1 MERSSK
7 GLLLIIVD
15 VEQSDCPV
23 DFEAGRQQMSNLILQ
38 VYHILA
44 GYVIYEKDPLFRL
57 NICGSKGF

>member
-44 GYVIYEKDPLFRL
+44 GYVIYEKDPLF
-57 NICGSKGF
+57 